1 MQFSGIETL
10 VSVTAL
16 AAIHFLA
23 LKFITQ
29 FFGYNLYLEIGSL
42 FDAAILCTVGSTCIL
57 FHLTIYRFPV
67 KIKAGQWDG
76 VGTRLMQMNID
87 NYACC
92 KLVAS
97 SC

>member
-10 VSVTAL
+10 VSVAAL

-23 LKFITQ
+23 LEFITQ
-29 FFGYNLYLEIGSL
+29 FFEIGSL
-42 FDAAILCTVGSTCIL
+42 FNAAILCTVGSTCIL